1 MRESEH
7 KVKSRSKE
15 FPITFYSMVMAFIGC
30 TIGVQKA
37 VMIFSFPQIVAFIA
51 LMMSTGLFILITAI
65 YLKKILRHA
74 DSVRKE
80 FNSPIKINFFPTF
93 SISLLLLSAAFLPVN
108 VDVSKYLWV
117 VGTFFHFIFTLVI
130 INTWMHQDKFKITHM
145 NPSWFIPAVGNIL
158 IPIAGVTHAPSDISW
173 FFFSCGLFF
182 WIVLMVIVFY
192 RVIFHEPI
200 AEKLLPTLF
209 ILIAPPAIGFISY
222 YKLSGEVGGFG
233 KSLYFFSL
241 FLTIL
246 LFSQLRI
253 FRRIQFFLSYW
264 AYVFPLAA
272 MSIATATMYHVT
284 NIETYKYM
292 HVAFLVLVLLLICIF
307 SYKTCVAIY
316 RKEICVEDS
325 ATEGIVT

>member
-1 MRESEH
+1 MKEKEH
-7 KVKSRSKE
+7 TIKNRIKD
-15 FPITFYSMVMAFIGC
+15 FPITFYSMVMAFTGC
-30 TIGVQKA
+30 SIGVQKA
-37 VMIFSFPQIVAFIA
+37 IMIFSFPNIIAFIA
-51 LMMSTGLFILITAI
+51 LTISTALFIFITAI
-65 YLKKILRHA
+65 YLKKILQHP

-93 SISLLLLSAAFLPVN
+93 SISLLLLSIGFLPVI
-108 VDVSKYLWV
+108 VVVSKYLWII
-117 VGTFFHFIFTLVI
+117 GTFFHFIFTLVI

-158 IPIAGVTHAPSDISW
+158 IPIAGVAHAPSDISW

-182 WIVLMVIVFY
+182 WVILMVIVFY

-222 YKLSGEVGGFG
+222 YKLSGDVGGFG

-253 FRRIQFFLSYW
+253 FRRIKFFLSYW

-272 MSIATATMYHVT
+272 MSIANATMYHVT
-284 NIETYKYM
+284 NVETYKYL
-292 HVAFLVLVLLLICIF
+292 HLAFLIVVLLLTCIF

-316 RKEICVEDS
+316 RKEICVEDI